1 MTHDSA
7 ALNTQLV
14 WASYRESTRQ
24 LNVRVDGVLERAERM
39 DPLMGDRLVP
49 THRRAQFLAHL
60 ETLEGD
66 QQATGASASAAS
78 AGASAAISASAAI
91 NASALILVRVTD
103 YLETHP
109 PLSDPIAMLAH
120 AVEAVVGVVPVDPCE
135 HLRALI
141 VLGPTR
147 SLVER
152 RAADALHKPV
162 VVHDVWADE
171 TAAPAAANSTDSVYV
186 EAMARVRRHMR
197 RYVALTTG
205 MCGDPATTAA
215 LRVGRLAL
223 LAASVA
229 ARRKR

>member
-78 AGASAAISASAAI
+78 VGASAAISASA
-91 NASALILVRVTD
+91 LIVVRVTD

-197 RYVALTTG
+197 RYVALTAG

>member
-78 AGASAAISASAAI
+78 VGASAAISASA
-91 NASALILVRVTD
+91 LIVVRVTD

-171 TAAPAAANSTDSVYV
+171 SAAPAAANATDSVYV

-197 RYVALTTG
+197 RYVALTAG